1 MPPDRLVSRSLLR
14 DWGPELQ
21 IIHLVSEL
29 RSRLKLLRQDG
40 QKIALVP
47 TMGALHSGHMALIEA
62 ARQQAKHVIV
72 SIFVNPRQFGPK
84 EDYGSYPRPADADAA
99 LLASAKVDLLWM
111 PSVEEMYPA
120 GYSTAVSVAG
130 LDKGLCGAKR
140 PGHFN
145 GVATIVSKLFNQVR
159 PDFALFGEKDW
170 QQLTIIRRMTADLNL
185 GVDVIGVPTVRE
197 KDGLALSSRNA
208 YLTKA
213 ERQAAVTLP
222 IAIKAAI
229 TTIESGGAIS
239 PALES
244 VKSRL
249 ETAGFETP
257 DYVTLAGADDLKPM
271 KKLDRPARLLVAA
284 RLGKARLIDNMPV
297 NPAL

>member
-1 MPPDRLVSRSLLR
+1 VPPDRLVSRSLLR
-14 DWGPELQ
+14 DWGSELQ

-40 QKIALVP
+40 EQIALVP
-47 TMGALHSGHMALIEA
+47 TMGALHSGHMALIA
-62 ARQQAKHVIV
+62 AAKQQAKHVIV

-99 LLASAKVDLLWM
+99 LLAAAKVDLLWM
-111 PSVEEMYPA
+111 PSIEEMYPS
-120 GYSTAVSVAG
+120 GYATTVSVAG

-140 PGHFN
+140 PGHFD

-170 QQLTIIRRMTADLNL
+170 QQLAIIKRMAADLNID
-185 GVDVIGVPTVRE
+185 VDVIGVPTVRE
-197 KDGLALSSRNA
+197 ADGLALSSRNG

-222 IAIKAAI
+222 IAMKAAI
-229 TTIESGGAIS
+229 ATIESGGAINL
-239 PALES
+239 AVES

-249 ETAGFETP
+249 EAAGFEVP

-284 RLGKARLIDNMPV
+284 RLGKARLIDNMSV

>member
-1 MPPDRLVSRSLLR
+1 
-14 DWGPELQ
+14 LQ

-40 QKIALVP
+40 EQIALVP
-47 TMGALHSGHMALIEA
+47 TMGALHSGHMALIETA
-62 ARQQAKHVIV
+62 KQQAKHVVV

-111 PSVEEMYPA
+111 PSVEEMYPS
-120 GYSTAVSVAG
+120 GYATTVSVAG

-140 PGHFN
+140 PGHFD

-170 QQLTIIRRMTADLNL
+170 QQLAIIRRMTADLNL
-185 GVDVIGVPTVRE
+185 GVDVIGVSTVRE
-197 KDGLALSSRNA
+197 ADGLALSSRNA
-208 YLTKA
+208 YLTKT
-213 ERQAAVTLP
+213 ER
-222 IAIKAAI
+222 KAAI
-229 TTIESGGAIS
+229 NLPLAMKAAIAAIESGEAIN

-244 VKSRL
+244 VKTRL
-249 ETAGFETP
+249 ASAGFDVP
-257 DYVTLAGADDLKPM
+257 DYVALAGAEDLKMM

-284 RLGKARLIDNMPV
+284 RLGKARLIDNMAV
-297 NPAL
+297 NPAT

>member
-1 MPPDRLVSRSLLR
+1 M
-14 DWGPELQ
+14 
-21 IIHLVSEL
+21 
-29 RSRLKLLRQDG
+29 LRQDG
-40 QKIALVP
+40 AQIALVP

-62 ARQQAKHVIV
+62 AKQQAKHVIV

-84 EDYGSYPRPADADAA
+84 EDYNSYPRPADADAA

-111 PSVEEMYPA
+111 PSVEEMYPS

-197 KDGLALSSRNA
+197 ADGLALSSRNA

-213 ERQAAVTLP
+213 EREAAVTLP
-222 IAIKAAI
+222 NAMKAAI
-229 TTIESGGAIS
+229 ADIESGGTINL
-239 PALES
+239 ALES
-244 VKSRL
+244 VKSHL
-249 ETAGFETP
+249 EAAGFETP
-257 DYVTLAGADDLKPM
+257 DYVSLAGVDDLKPM

-297 NPAL
+297 NPAA